1 MVMIFCIGYQVSLR
15 NKIVFFLI
23 MCRSVT
29 LVVAAESQNL
39 NFRRVRTFV

>member
-15 NKIVFFLI
+15 NKIVFFQI

-29 LVVAAESQNL
+29 LVVAAESAE
-39 NFRRVRTFV
+39 FEF